1 MDSYT
6 EDFKKRKIKMWSLLA
21 KSVLPSVFATVDR
34 VITGKDEATKLKQ
47 EVQLALMASENEWK
61 KSASDVIKAEASSES
76 WLARNWRPITMLCF
90 TAIIFN
96 NYLLFPYMKLFGFPA
111 TMLDIPEGMWS
122 LLTMG
127 LSGYVV
133 SRGAEKLMKTYKGQ

>member
-1 MDSYT
+1 
-6 EDFKKRKIKMWSLLA
+6 MWSLLA
-21 KSVLPSVFATVDR
+21 KTVLPSVFSTVDR
-34 VITGKDEATKLKQ
+34 VISGKEEAEKLKQ

-96 NYLLFPYMKLFGFPA
+96 NYLLFPYMSLFGFPA

>member
-1 MDSYT
+1 
-6 EDFKKRKIKMWSLLA
+6 MWALLA
-21 KSVLPSVFATVDR
+21 KTVLPSIFKTVDK
-34 VITGKDEATKLKQ
+34 VIKGKEEADKLKQ

-61 KSASDVIKAEASSES
+61 KSAHDVIKAEAQSES
-76 WLARNWRPITMLCF
+76 WLARNWRPLTMLCF

-111 TMLDIPEGMWS
+111 TMLEIPQGMWT

-127 LSGYVV
+127 LSGYVI
-133 SRGAEKLMKTYKGQ
+133 SRGAEKVMKTYKEK